1 MMLELQRS
9 VSAPI
14 LTQPFVQ
21 HVVKAVQRSV
31 RFPKQWKTLSV
42 AAVGDQAMR
51 RLNTRYRQQTYVPD
65 VLSFPYGQDGGEV
78 VICYPQAVR
87 QAKQKQVSLKLELA
101 WLLVHGCLHVLGYD
115 HETEADA
122 KIMRPLEQKILRYV

>member
-9 VSAPI
+9 VHAPV
-14 LTQPFVQ
+14 LTEQFVQ
-21 HVVKAVQRSV
+21 RVVKAVQRSV
-31 RFPKQWKTLSV
+31 KFPKQWQTLSV
-42 AAVGDQAMR
+42 AVVGDQAMR

-87 QAKQKQVSLKLELA
+87 QSKQKQVSLKLELA

-115 HETEADA
+115 HETEVDA